1 MTKYAIIGAA
11 IVIGAIIFASCK
23 ASTKGAVVTEQT
35 KATVCK
41 PVLLDRDLYS
51 KGVKRDESL
60 IRVTSATIADDCLT
74 ITIESAICKNDL
86 SAYQLVW
93 NEVSMKSMPPQ
104 VNVVLFADN
113 QEKCETPESF
123 TLKYD
128 LKALQKANPRG
139 KVIVRLRGHEERLD
153 YSFGLTK

>member
-1 MTKYAIIGAA
+1 MIKYAIIGG
-11 IVIGAIIFASCK
+11 VLLIGAIIFTSCNASK
-23 ASTKGAVVTEQT
+23 KTQTE
-35 KATVCK
+35 ATTCT

-51 KGVKRDESL
+51 KAAKHNEDA
-60 IRVTSATIADDCLT
+60 IKITSATIDGDCLT
-74 ITIESAICKNDL
+74 IAVESSVCKNDL

-113 QEKCETPESF
+113 QEKCNTPQSL

-128 LKALQKANPRG
+128 LKPLQTANPRG
-139 KVIVRLRGHEERLD
+139 QVIVRLRGNKERLD
-153 YSFGLTK
+153 YKF